1 MEHSTTTLGDAGKAV
16 DGGDEMSNTRA
27 EHADEQG
34 ADHDAETHRK
44 SDHGRKRKGNFS
56 APSGQQQHGSRGGGR
71 NDDKRHKKGNMGRGD
86 YFRDGPDK
94 RQKTHDSRQK
104 HDAAGTSSTYG
115 IAYSKDEI
123 DAEERR
129 PKRKVA
135 VLIGYSGT
143 GYKGM
148 QITPTERT
156 IEGDLFQAF
165 IKAGAISKANAND
178 PKKAGLVRCARTDKG
193 VHAAGNMISLKLI
206 VEDDDIVEKIN
217 AELSGQIRIWGIERT
232 IGSFSCYQACDSR
245 WYEYLIPSH
254 AFLPPH
260 PSSWLAKKMEE
271 TADEAKDRKG
281 YEERQAEVM
290 GFWEEVDQGE
300 VKRVLDG
307 IDEDIRWEVV
317 KALQGGDEAAAKVV
331 PVDAEV
337 KGPARAGA
345 SMGGE
350 KQVGGGGDEKTEEA
364 VIILNQPPSNVDVS
378 AQPSDRPNTP
388 EAAKGSANLAQGG
401 ETASIPGAIRDST
414 SSLLANG
421 NSKDTAENAASL
433 ADTAEGP
440 AAASILPQD
449 STTAAELPQPGEPF
463 DLRPHT
469 HSTLSP
475 AELDRLARLRAATKD
490 LRQAYLTAKRRY
502 RIPSQRI
509 AQIQSALGKF
519 VGTKNFHNY
528 TVSKTHRDP
537 SAKRHIKSFVVD
549 EKPILI
555 GEGLNDADKSEWLSL
570 KIHGQSFMMHQI
582 RKMVGMVALL
592 VRSGAD
598 LSTITSSFGPEKFSI
613 PKVPGLGLLLERP
626 VFDSYNEHQAAKF
639 EKEKLDFGKFEKEIA
654 AFKEKEIYQRIF
666 REEEERNE
674 FGRFF
679 NHVDNFKEAH
689 FLYVTSKGLEACRE
703 GGANSGGGEGKGK
716 GKNGVKAV
724 NYESDGEGQDGDE

>member
-1 MEHSTTTLGDAGKAV
+1 MEHSAAILQDTGKAI
-16 DGGDEMSNTRA
+16 DGGNNMSGA
-27 EHADEQG
+27 LPPQADGQHV
-34 ADHDAETHRK
+34 DHDPESQQRGA
-44 SDHGRKRKGNFS
+44 SDRKRKGDFNF
-56 APSGQQQHGSRGGGR
+56 PSKRQQHGSRGGER
-71 NDDKRHKKGNMGRGD
+71 NDDKRNKKGNMGRGD

-115 IAYSKDEI
+115 IAYSKEEI
-123 DAEERR
+123 NAEERR

-165 IKAGAISKANAND
+165 IKAGAISKANADD

-206 VEDDDIVEKIN
+206 VEDEDIVEKIN

-245 WYEYLIPSH
+245 WYEYLLPSH

-260 PSSWLAKKMEE
+260 PSSWLAKKTEE
-271 TADEAKDRKG
+271 AADEMKDRKG
-281 YEERQAEVM
+281 YEERQAEVK

-317 KALQGGDEAAAKVV
+317 KALQGGDEAAAKVI
-331 PVDAEV
+331 PVDVEV
-337 KGPARAGA
+337 EGLAGA
-345 SMGGE
+345 GTSMGGG
-350 KQVGGGGDEKTEEA
+350 KQAGAVADEKMEEA
-364 VIILNQPPSNVDVS
+364 VIILDQPPSSVDVS
-378 AQPSDRPNTP
+378 AQRSGGVDTL
-388 EAAKGSANLAQGG
+388 EAAKSSTNEAQDAKSAAPPSVMLESAISLPAKGTS
-401 ETASIPGAIRDST
+401 EDTVEKAADLTAS
-414 SSLLANG
+414 
-421 NSKDTAENAASL
+421 
-433 ADTAEGP
+433 AEGSTTT
-440 AAASILPQD
+440 SILPQD
-449 STTAAELPQPGEPF
+449 STMAAEPLQPEELP
-463 DLRPHT
+463 DSRPPH
-469 HSTLSP
+469 HSTLS
-475 AELDRLARLRAATKD
+475 ANELDRLARLRAATKD

-509 AQIQSALGKF
+509 ARIQSALSKF

-555 GEGLNDADKSEWLSL
+555 GEGLDDTDKSEWLSL

-592 VRSGAD
+592 VRSGAN
-598 LSTITSSFGPEKFSI
+598 LSTITSSFGPEKLSI

-639 EKEKLDFGKFEKEIA
+639 EKEKLNFGKFEKEIA

-703 GGANSGGGEGKGK
+703 AGANAGGGDGKGK
-716 GKNGVKAV
+716 GKNGVKAMS
-724 NYESDGEGQDGDE
+724 YESDGEGLDGDE

>member
-1 MEHSTTTLGDAGKAV
+1 MEPSTTTLGDAGKAV
-16 DGGDEMSNTRA
+16 DGGNKMSNTRA

-34 ADHDAETHRK
+34 ADHDTETYQK
-44 SDHGRKRKGNFS
+44 SDDGRKRKGNFGAS
-56 APSGQQQHGSRGGGR
+56 NSRQQHGSRGGGR

-104 HDAAGTSSTYG
+104 HDEAGTSSTYG
-115 IAYSKDEI
+115 IAYSKEEI
-123 DAEERR
+123 SAEQRR

-165 IKAGAISKANAND
+165 IKAGAISKANADD

-206 VEDDDIVEKIN
+206 VEDDDIVDKIN

-260 PSSWLAKKMEE
+260 PSSWLAKKTEE
-271 TADEAKDRKG
+271 VADEVKDRSG
-281 YEERQAEVM
+281 YEERQAEVK
-290 GFWEEVDQGE
+290 GFWEDVDQGE
-300 VKRVLDG
+300 VKRMLDG

-317 KALQGGDEAAAKVV
+317 KALQGGDEAAAKVL
-331 PVDAEV
+331 PADADVDGSV
-337 KGPARAGA
+337 RAGK
-345 SMGGE
+345 S
-350 KQVGGGGDEKTEEA
+350 VGGGDDVQDGGDEKTEE
-364 VIILNQPPSNVDVS
+364 QPRSCVDVS
-378 AQPSDRPNTP
+378 AQPADDADTSG
-388 EAAKGSANLAQGG
+388 AAKSSAHLAQEDENGSSMGAMVDSVISPPANGNISDPG
-401 ETASIPGAIRDST
+401 EKAADRAVLAEGNVATTTPSQDSTMADGLPQHGKPPTRVPSPIPPYPRLNLTASPASVPQRGTFAKPTLPPSAVIASRANASHR
-414 SSLLANG
+414 SSLL
-421 NSKDTAENAASL
+421 
-433 ADTAEGP
+433 
-440 AAASILPQD
+440 
-449 STTAAELPQPGEPF
+449 
-463 DLRPHT
+463 
-469 HSTLSP
+469 
-475 AELDRLARLRAATKD
+475 
-490 LRQAYLTAKRRY
+490 
-502 RIPSQRI
+502 
-509 AQIQSALGKF
+509 SAI
-519 VGTKNFHNY
+519 
-528 TVSKTHRDP
+528 SKTHRDP

-555 GEGLNDADKSEWLSL
+555 GEGLEDADKSEWLSL

-654 AFKEKEIYQRIF
+654 SFKEKEIYQRIF

-703 GGANSGGGEGKGK
+703 AGANAGSGAGKGK

-724 NYESDGEGQDGDE
+724 SYESDGEGQDGDEG